1 MQWGI
6 FVISITYMQKDST
19 DCLPCEK
26 ENIKYHGLGGP
37 DEPTSVVSHEM
48 ATHHLC
54 TYMKTISPC

>member
-1 MQWGI
+1 
-6 FVISITYMQKDST
+6 MQKDST